1 MLKKALY
8 KHTKD
13 FLEKNLPE
21 NFFLFKKSNKK
32 RKKYFNFKAAFV
44 KTNLY
49 KLKKNYRHL
58 PLQDPAPLH
67 RRRSLN
73 QPPIPHSNISK
84 LSTKY
89 FLNDNFLFSLS
100 TIKNVFEKRQTRSS
114 DFKNKLKEKKKL
126 SLLYGNLSDKS
137 IKKALLYAIKLSGNI
152 NENLLLVLET
162 RLEIV
167 LYRALFFSSIS
178 SAKQYIKKKKLKVN
192 SSFINTP
199 SYSIKSGDIISVCK
213 KNRKQVLNNMIK
225 YFIKYNIITQSSNK
239 DLYYNNDIYLAGKGS
254 EAVGNLSE
262 AALQG
267 SEAAAQQPETVGNL
281 SEAALQGSEAVGNNF
296 LAFKQPGV
304 FADFKE
310 SLYGLKK
317 NNLRPLSGK
326 LIEKGVLQTKK
337 QISQKLFNYDLVH
350 NVYKNLL
357 LLKINF
363 KQNLHSYKNLCL
375 TDNDQANKSFLQTFK
390 KTLRLYW
397 GKKNLAACTDS
408 ELNLNLCKHCFKPS
422 FLKTIKVPFF
432 YKKLAAKQ
440 SGKLSLGK
448 KIQLVKKTQPYNN
461 FLQNTSLVDVC
472 VNSELENSLQT
483 IRKSLHTKSLQSHIY
498 KPYPGKKYNTD
509 SETSINGV
517 KKLNMYTSV
526 LGFFRK
532 HYMCNIS
539 LIQYINNMYLS
550 NHANGFVLKKIL
562 YLKKAFKQKHRY
574 IIPNFYITF
583 LKNQIKLSN
592 VFLLKKYIDIHAK
605 NFLLQKIFT
614 KVKKIK
620 KNISTSVSHF
630 SSVLVYKLKILV
642 LVILNKK
649 FPSSAD
655 VNKTVYQKKQGK
667 GNTVEQ
673 GGVFFPALPEARPL
687 GRVNA
692 GKVTS
697 VPCCPSP
704 ENVASYFVENFKF
717 FADAEQQGFT
727 SVNLAASAQDL
738 NAFRTFKSFL
748 VQHFSITNSFYKNKI
763 DNKFEILLSKINSSN
778 LNTFKSIFNS
788 INDSKN
794 DKKVYTKNVPG
805 CCKAKIMDVKYINF
819 LFFLKINSLFLR
831 RETKKPGQRSSP
843 TGCFA
848 GNFPATQTENKNLIN
863 IKPLNLEICYK
874 TLTIIYL
881 YQTQKLV
888 FPCSLDVELLIRY
901 YG

>member
-239 DLYYNNDIYLAGKGS
+239 DLYYNNDIYLAGKS
-254 EAVGNLSE
+254 QEAVGNLSDL
-262 AALQG
+262 AVQG
-267 SEAAAQQPETVGNL
+267 SWKKSLFFPTAAQQPGR
-281 SEAALQGSEAVGNNF
+281 VGNNF

-397 GKKNLAACTDS
+397 GTSVNLAACTDS

-448 KIQLVKKTQPYNN
+448 KIQPYNN

-667 GNTVEQ
+667 GNTVDQ

-692 GKVTS
+692 GKI
-697 VPCCPSP
+697 
-704 ENVASYFVENFKF
+704 
-717 FADAEQQGFT
+717 T

-831 RETKKPGQRSSP
+831 RETKKPVERSSR